1 MSRLSETLV
10 YLRKR
15 DDLTQKALSEK
26 INVSRSLIAMYEKD
40 VRAPSLENLEAIA
53 DAFNVSIDFLV
64 GHVDSGEHSKIFT
77 SNLKR
82 IIDSSDKHDLEAAGI
97 DLYEVDLII
106 KRVIPLTFDY
116 ACELSDQLGESIDSM
131 LGIEKS
137 GIAEDAGL
145 SEITKIFT
153 LLDPDSRTKLL
164 ELGHLYAKTK
174 ELDVCLIIC
183 AEQLL
188 RKHYKLTIFR

>member
-1 MSRLSETLV
+1 VIIVSRLSETLV

-40 VRAPSLENLEAIA
+40 PSLENLEAIA

-164 ELGHLYAKTK
+164 ELGHLYAN
-174 ELDVCLIIC
+174 
-183 AEQLL
+183 AP
-188 RKHYKLTIFR
+188 RKNEGT

>member
-82 IIDSSDKHDLEAAGI
+82 IIDSSDKYDLEAAGI

-153 LLDPDSRTKLL
+153 WSPLCKRSTQKRRNLMYASSSAPSSCCESTTNSQYSDSLS
-164 ELGHLYAKTK
+164 
-174 ELDVCLIIC
+174 
-183 AEQLL
+183 
-188 RKHYKLTIFR
+188 

>member
-64 GHVDSGEHSKIFT
+64 GHVDSGEHSKRFT

-164 ELGHLYAKTK
+164 ELGHLYAN
-174 ELDVCLIIC
+174 
-183 AEQLL
+183 AP
-188 RKHYKLTIFR
+188 RKNEGT

>member
-64 GHVDSGEHSKIFT
+64 CHVDSGEHSKIFT

-164 ELGHLYAKTK
+164 ELGHLYAN
-174 ELDVCLIIC
+174 
-183 AEQLL
+183 AP
-188 RKHYKLTIFR
+188 RKNEGT

>member
-97 DLYEVDLII
+97 D
-106 KRVIPLTFDY
+106 Y

-145 SEITKIFT
+145 SEIKKIFT

-164 ELGHLYAKTK
+164 ELGHLYAN
-174 ELDVCLIIC
+174 
-183 AEQLL
+183 AP
-188 RKHYKLTIFR
+188 RKNEGT

>member
-40 VRAPSLENLEAIA
+40 ERAPSLENLEAIA

-82 IIDSSDKHDLEAAGI
+82 IIDSSDRHDL
-97 DLYEVDLII
+97 
-106 KRVIPLTFDY
+106 
-116 ACELSDQLGESIDSM
+116 
-131 LGIEKS
+131 
-137 GIAEDAGL
+137 
-145 SEITKIFT
+145 
-153 LLDPDSRTKLL
+153 
-164 ELGHLYAKTK
+164 
-174 ELDVCLIIC
+174 
-183 AEQLL
+183 
-188 RKHYKLTIFR
+188 

>member
-64 GHVDSGEHSKIFT
+64 PCGF
-77 SNLKR
+77 R
-82 IIDSSDKHDLEAAGI
+82 
-97 DLYEVDLII
+97 
-106 KRVIPLTFDY
+106 
-116 ACELSDQLGESIDSM
+116 
-131 LGIEKS
+131 
-137 GIAEDAGL
+137 
-145 SEITKIFT
+145 
-153 LLDPDSRTKLL
+153 RT
-164 ELGHLYAKTK
+164 
-174 ELDVCLIIC
+174 
-183 AEQLL
+183 
-188 RKHYKLTIFR
+188 